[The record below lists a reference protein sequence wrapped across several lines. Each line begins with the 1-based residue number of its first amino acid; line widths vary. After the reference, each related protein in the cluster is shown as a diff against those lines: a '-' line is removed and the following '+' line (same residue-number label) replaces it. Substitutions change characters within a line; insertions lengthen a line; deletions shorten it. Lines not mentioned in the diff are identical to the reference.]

1 MIQVTNRNRKKKKKR
16 NRKKKRFRKKKAR
29 TLPEMEKTTE
39 DDRTRPKVD
48 TRVKFGPAN
57 LHTSMNIHLRTNQIK
72 ALVNTTIAETPRITQ
87 DYGAIPLIHKCA
99 GITAN
104 RLMLQVTKR
113 NRKNKKN
120 RKKKK
125 KNRNRK
131 IKARTS
137 PDQEKTTE

>member
-1 MIQVTNRNRKKKKKR
+1 MGEQDKNKKK
-16 NRKKKRFRKKKAR
+16 FRKKKAR

-57 LHTSMNIHLRTNQIK
+57 LHTSMNIHLRRNQIK
-72 ALVNTTIAETPRITQ
+72 ALVNTTTAETPRITQ
-87 DYGAIPLIHKCA
+87 DYGAIPLILWCA

-104 RLMLQVTKR
+104 RLMLQVAKR

-120 RKKKK
+120 RKKK

-137 PDQEKTTE
+137 PDQEKTTEDDRA

>member
-57 LHTSMNIHLRTNQIK
+57 LLTSMNIHLRRNQIK
-72 ALVNTTIAETPRITQ
+72 ALVNTTTAETPRITQ
-87 DYGAIPLIHKCA
+87 DYGAIPLILKCA
-99 GITAN
+99 GETAN
-104 RLMLQVTKR
+104 RLMLQLTKR
-113 NRKNKKN
+113 N

-131 IKARTS
+131 IKAR
-137 PDQEKTTE
+137 

>member
-1 MIQVTNRNRKKKKKR
+1 MGEQDKKR
-16 NRKKKRFRKKKAR
+16 NRKKNKKAR
-29 TLPEMEKTTE
+29 SSSEMEKTTE

-57 LHTSMNIHLRTNQIK
+57 LLTSMNIHLRRNQIK
-72 ALVNTTIAETPRITQ
+72 ALVNTTTAETPRITQ
-87 DYGAIPLIHKCA
+87 DCGAIPLILWCA

-125 KNRNRK
+125 NRNRK

-137 PDQEKTTE
+137 PDQEKTTEDDRV